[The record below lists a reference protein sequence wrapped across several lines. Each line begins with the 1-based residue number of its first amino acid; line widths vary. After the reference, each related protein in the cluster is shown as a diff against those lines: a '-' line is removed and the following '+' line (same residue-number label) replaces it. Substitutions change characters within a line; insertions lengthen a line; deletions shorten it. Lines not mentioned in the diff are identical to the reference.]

1 MSINYLKF
9 KRFFDLILYLMLLI
23 LLSPLIIFIITILFI
38 FNGRPIFYI
47 QKRSGFNK
55 KHFTLFKF
63 RTMLTNENLNFN
75 LRINKIGS
83 FLRKYKIDEIP
94 QLLNIL
100 IGDMSFVGPRPLL
113 IEYDDLYTKLQDNR
127 FKLTPG
133 ITGISQIKVFNKNNH
148 NWAMK
153 INYDLIYLKKISLRF
168 DLYIM
173 IQTLI
178 LLIKI
183 ILNNSAY
190 KDNFDR
196 FKPK

>member
-1 MSINYLKF
+1 
-9 KRFFDLILYLMLLI
+9 MLLI
-23 LLSPLIIFIITILFI
+23 LLFPLIIFIITILFI

-47 QKRSGFNK
+47 QKRSGLNK
-55 KHFTLFKF
+55 KHFALFKF
-63 RTMLTNENLNFN
+63 RTMLTDENLNFN
-75 LRINKIGS
+75 LRIHKIGF

-94 QLLNIL
+94 QLFNIL

-113 IEYDDLYTKLQDNR
+113 VEYDDLYTNLQNDR

-148 NWAMK
+148 NWVMK

-173 IQTLI
+173 TQTLI
-178 LLIKI
+178 LLVNIVI
-183 ILNNSAY
+183 NNSTY